1 VAAAKIKQR
10 FAVAHFRGLHLAY
23 ENRMVAAGVRM
34 DYPAFDVSQCSIY
47 QRRSRFSFPVA
58 DPFEPVCIPR
68 CKPARNRFLVLSQD
82 VNRKEGA
89 SCRSAYTEARP
100 SIQMSTSGG

>member
-1 VAAAKIKQR
+1 
-10 FAVAHFRGLHLAY
+10 
-23 ENRMVAAGVRM
+23 MVAAGVRM

-89 SCRSAYTEARP
+89 FLQVCVHGSASVYTDEHKWWLE
-100 SIQMSTSGG
+100 